1 MRPPHRFPFE
11 LIDREVGGAARLA
24 ASAGGWWLRGER
36 ELSLPWLVEAAAQ
49 AAARLL
55 ASPNAGPAGGRRLA
69 LAGIDGAELSR
80 PLAPG
85 EVAELRVRLA
95 GRYATLVKVECE
107 VVVDG
112 APLGRLQLLLAEPPD
127 AAATPT
133 EPD

>member
-11 LIDREVGGAARLA
+11 LIDREVGGAGRLA
-24 ASAGGWWLRGER
+24 ASAGGWWLRGES
-36 ELSLPWLVEAAAQ
+36 ELTLPWLVEAAAQ

-55 ASPNAGPAGGRRLA
+55 AGPDATPTGGRRLA

-95 GRYATLVKVECE
+95 GRHATLIKVECE
-107 VVVDG
+107 VAADG
-112 APLGRLQLLLAEPPD
+112 APLGRLQLLLATPPD
-127 AAATPT
+127 AVAPT
-133 EPD
+133 AGPR